1 MTNQLIGVLSRFR
14 EGEVAIMADIEKMFY
29 QVRVPTQY
37 YDYFRFV
44 WWPDRDLKKKSTN
57 YQTVVHPFGAIS
69 SPSVCNYALKRAA
82 ADNKDEFGEEAASTL
97 KRNFYVDDL
106 LKSFMNSE
114 AAQEIMPK
122 VVNMTKAGG
131 FRLTQFHSNNRKFL
145 ATIPED
151 DRSKQLKDFDLSTNP
166 LPAERALGMN
176 WCPESDTF
184 GFKIKLKDVSTTRR
198 GVLSTI
204 SSIYDPLGIAAPY
217 LLEGKQILQQICA
230 EKGWDDP
237 LSDGQVCL
245 WNRWI
250 ENITKL
256 EKIRVDRCIYPQGFG
271 EIKHTSLHHFSD
283 ASSGSYGQVSYLR
296 IVNKEERICCRLMIA
311 KSRVAPRKRPT
322 IPRLELTAAKLSVKV
337 ATSMKDELDI
347 PIEEEFFWTD
357 SQVVLAYI
365 SNEVARFHLFVANR
379 VKMIREESEVTQWN
393 YVPSKENPA
402 DDTTRGLK
410 LTSSDKDKRWI
421 NGPDFLYKPRSN
433 WPKQPKS
440 FTIDQDDKE
449 LKKIKCNS
457 TLVKSRDI
465 ITILEERI
473 STWLKMKR
481 VVVTILS
488 WYRKKSISVEAL
500 HNAEFAIIRLVQ
512 RRAFSEEVESLQRST
527 GSSVK
532 KSSPLLKLCPF
543 IDDNGILRIGGR
555 IEKADIPFA
564 MKHPIILPRRCI
576 TTNLIILYFHQRLHH
591 AGRNATLN
599 EIRTNGYWIINGN
612 SLVRFVLSNCVKCK
626 ILRGK
631 TSTQQMSD
639 LPQDRL
645 VPSPPFTYCGLDMF
659 GPFIIRERRSDLKR
673 YGIIFTCL
681 NSRAVHLEAISTMDT
696 DSFILCLRRFI
707 GRRGEVRTIRC
718 DNGSNFVGAKL
729 ELQKAVQEMDDERIT
744 NYLLNVGTDF
754 ISWKH
759 NPPYASNFGGV
770 WERLIRSARAIL
782 DGLMMSHG
790 HSLNDESFRTLL
802 VEVEAIINS
811 RPITTDTLNSPDCLP
826 LSPINLLTM
835 KSKVIRPPPG
845 TFQKEDLYCRRRWR
859 RVQHLSNEFWSRW
872 RREYLNQIQSRSKW
886 QSKQRNINVGD
897 VVIVKNDHESRN
909 MWKMGIVVE
918 TYPSEDGNVR
928 KVNIR
933 QNGSIYLRPVNKLVV
948 LVENNP
954 TQEE

>member
-1 MTNQLIGVLSRFR
+1 
-14 EGEVAIMADIEKMFY
+14 
-29 QVRVPTQY
+29 
-37 YDYFRFV
+37 
-44 WWPDRDLKKKSTN
+44 
-57 YQTVVHPFGAIS
+57 
-69 SPSVCNYALKRAA
+69 
-82 ADNKDEFGEEAASTL
+82 
-97 KRNFYVDDL
+97 
-106 LKSFMNSE
+106 
-114 AAQEIMPK
+114 
-122 VVNMTKAGG
+122 
-131 FRLTQFHSNNRKFL
+131 
-145 ATIPED
+145 
-151 DRSKQLKDFDLSTNP
+151 
-166 LPAERALGMN
+166 
-176 WCPESDTF
+176 
-184 GFKIKLKDVSTTRR
+184 
-198 GVLSTI
+198 
-204 SSIYDPLGIAAPY
+204 
-217 LLEGKQILQQICA
+217 
-230 EKGWDDP
+230 
-237 LSDGQVCL
+237 
-245 WNRWI
+245 
-250 ENITKL
+250 
-256 EKIRVDRCIYPQGFG
+256 
-271 EIKHTSLHHFSD
+271 
-283 ASSGSYGQVSYLR
+283 
-296 IVNKEERICCRLMIA
+296 
-311 KSRVAPRKRPT
+311 
-322 IPRLELTAAKLSVKV
+322 
-337 ATSMKDELDI
+337 
-347 PIEEEFFWTD
+347 
-357 SQVVLAYI
+357 
-365 SNEVARFHLFVANR
+365 
-379 VKMIREESEVTQWN
+379 
-393 YVPSKENPA
+393 
-402 DDTTRGLK
+402 
-410 LTSSDKDKRWI
+410 
-421 NGPDFLYKPRSN
+421 
-433 WPKQPKS
+433 
-440 FTIDQDDKE
+440 
-449 LKKIKCNS
+449 
-457 TLVKSRDI
+457 
-465 ITILEERI
+465 
-473 STWLKMKR
+473 
-481 VVVTILS
+481 
-488 WYRKKSISVEAL
+488 
-500 HNAEFAIIRLVQ
+500 
-512 RRAFSEEVESLQRST
+512 
-527 GSSVK
+527 
-532 KSSPLLKLCPF
+532 
-543 IDDNGILRIGGR
+543 
-555 IEKADIPFA
+555 

-626 ILRGK
+626 ILLGK

-886 QSKQRNINVGD
+886 QSKQRNINVRD